1 MTSKFKFSFRGLQS
15 LSNVISNGL
24 FTALGRGGA
33 TLIKKIVE
41 MIDMIFKFIMGCQRK
56 GGAHYMS
63 VCHTYINSNKR

>member
-1 MTSKFKFSFRGLQS
+1 MLFQTGCLQHWEGGVQ
-15 LSNVISNGL
+15 LSDQ
-24 FTALGRGGA
+24 
-33 TLIKKIVE
+33 KIVE